1 MTYRP
6 AADSDLAA
14 IASLMNRAYR
24 NGDAASWTSES
35 AYLAG
40 DRTSETLLRED
51 LAIAPQA
58 TLLKWQGKEGVIV
71 GCVRLEPLGNATWY
85 LGSLAVDPDHQGASL
100 GRTLLAA
107 AEDCVRERGGHHVR
121 LTVINVRQPMI
132 AWYRRRG
139 YRETGETE
147 SFPYGDDRFG
157 RPLRDD
163 LCFVVLHKT
172 L

>member
-6 AADSDLAA
+6 ATDGDLAA
-14 IASLMNRAYR
+14 IADLMNRAYR
-24 NGDAASWTSES
+24 DTSAASWSSER

-40 DRTSETLLRED
+40 DRTNEALLRED
-51 LAIAPQA
+51 LAAAPHA
-58 TLLKWQGKEGVIV
+58 ALLKWQAEGTAIV
-71 GCVRLEPLGNATWY
+71 GCVRLEPLDDGIWY
-85 LGSLAVDPDHQGASL
+85 LGSLAVDPNAQGDGL
-100 GRTLLAA
+100 GRILLAA
-107 AEDCVRERGGHHVR
+107 AEDWVRENGGRHVR

-139 YRETGETE
+139 YSKTGETE
-147 SFPYGDDRFG
+147 PFPYGDDRFG

-163 LCFVVLHKT
+163 LCFVVLQKA